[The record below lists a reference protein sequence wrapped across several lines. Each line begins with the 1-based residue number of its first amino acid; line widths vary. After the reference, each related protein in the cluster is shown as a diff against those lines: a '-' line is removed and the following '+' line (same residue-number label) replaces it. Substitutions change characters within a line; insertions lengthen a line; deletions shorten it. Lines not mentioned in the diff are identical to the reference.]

1 MSTPKCLILMASY
14 NGEKYIR
21 KQIDSILRQTYS
33 NFDLLIRDD
42 NSSDST
48 VSIIRDI
55 MKTDS
60 RVSLIENNTDLH
72 SAYHNFHE
80 LIIKAKSMQPYDY
93 YFFSDQDDI
102 WVDTKLEK
110 LVNFLSKK
118 DSSVPAMVYTDLA
131 VIDGNDVLTDKS
143 INRQLGLDLNDEPYN
158 EYFIH
163 AYVWGCA
170 SAVNRKLFEMTP
182 AMSAKVKMRKLMSHD
197 NYFAKTAIAFGK
209 LYYYDEPLIKHRRH
223 GDNVSESHQLKMSP
237 KEIIK
242 RGTVGLKNLAWKH
255 SRVYT
260 QTLFT
265 VKFLRAHGLTS
276 PVLDEVERAIRK
288 GGITGIRYF
297 VKHNIKRQQK
307 SRTIGLYLIMLTK
320 LYKKYLMKANM

>member
-1 MSTPKCLILMASY
+1 MNISLSREIISAYSSFSTTAVLLLMLFLRYVIGCILYERNNDMSTPKCLILMASY

-110 LVNFLSKK
+110 LVS
-118 DSSVPAMVYTDLA
+118 
-131 VIDGNDVLTDKS
+131 
-143 INRQLGLDLNDEPYN
+143 
-158 EYFIH
+158 
-163 AYVWGCA
+163 
-170 SAVNRKLFEMTP
+170 
-182 AMSAKVKMRKLMSHD
+182 
-197 NYFAKTAIAFGK
+197 
-209 LYYYDEPLIKHRRH
+209 
-223 GDNVSESHQLKMSP
+223 
-237 KEIIK
+237 
-242 RGTVGLKNLAWKH
+242 
-255 SRVYT
+255 
-260 QTLFT
+260 
-265 VKFLRAHGLTS
+265 
-276 PVLDEVERAIRK
+276 
-288 GGITGIRYF
+288 
-297 VKHNIKRQQK
+297 
-307 SRTIGLYLIMLTK
+307 
-320 LYKKYLMKANM
+320 